1 MIDDREG
8 IPITLAVLYIELGRR
23 LGIAAGGRRVAR
35 TFRRPACAGQGR
47 APTDRRVRRRA
58 ALTKEEAGKKV
69 EDITGRRMRD
79 ENLAAIDKRA
89 IVVRMLHN
97 LLSVAQNEKDKDGML
112 RYVNAIVTVD
122 PKAAQERGLRRTALP
137 GRRSPGGLARRGL
150 AAGASAGRVG
160 RGESTRVPPPAGGAG
175 KVRDEQK

>member
-8 IPITLAVLYIELGRR
+8 MPITLSVLYIELGRR
-23 LGIAAGGRRVAR
+23 LGMRLEGVGLPGHFVVRHVPAKGEAQLIDVYEGG
-35 TFRRPACAGQGR
+35 P
-47 APTDRRVRRRA
+47 

-122 PKAAQERGLRRTALP
+122 PKAAPERGLRAGLRFQAGDRQGALQDVDWLLEHQP
-137 GRRSPGGLARRGL
+137 EGLD
-150 AAGASAGRVG
+150 V
-160 RGESTRVPPPAGGAG
+160 E
-175 KVRDEQK
+175 KVREFRRLLAQPEK